1 MMVPFLKEKIMNNAL
16 KTVKK
21 IDEIYKRYPDN
32 KKMDIKDLEDLRRL
46 TEILD
51 NLTSSLTKNLY

>member
-1 MMVPFLKEKIMNNAL
+1 MNNAL

>member
-1 MMVPFLKEKIMNNAL
+1 MMVPFLKNKIMNNAL
-16 KTVKK
+16 ITVKK
-21 IDEIYKRYPDN
+21 IDEIYQRYPDN

>member
-1 MMVPFLKEKIMNNAL
+1 MIPELKKQVLNNSF
-16 KTVKK
+16 KTIKK
-21 IDEIYKRYPDN
+21 INDIFNKYPDG

-46 TEILD
+46 SEILD